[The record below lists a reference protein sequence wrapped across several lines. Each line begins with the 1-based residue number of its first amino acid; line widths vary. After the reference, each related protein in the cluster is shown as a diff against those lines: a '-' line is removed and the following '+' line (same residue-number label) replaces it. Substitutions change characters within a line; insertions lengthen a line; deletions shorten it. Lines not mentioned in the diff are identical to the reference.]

1 MFDRDSAGLDV
12 DWQQSPSEH
21 PGAKRLV
28 IDGHVGVGE
37 LQIVHDTTELLDGF
51 GPHSGFDGDEF
62 RGDAFD
68 PPNAP
73 DAPDAPDAPEALDR
87 NSGCMEVA

>member
-1 MFDRDSAGLDV
+1 MRVGAGYARVFDRDSAGLDV

-37 LQIVHDTTELLDGF
+37 LQIVHDSTEFNDDF
-51 GPHSGFDGDEF
+51 GSHSEF

-68 PPNAP
+68 PPSP
-73 DAPDAPDAPEALDR
+73 PDAPEALDR

>member
-1 MFDRDSAGLDV
+1 M
-12 DWQQSPSEH
+12 
-21 PGAKRLV
+21 

-37 LQIVHDTTELLDGF
+37 LQIVHDSAEFNDDF
-51 GPHSGFDGDEF
+51 GSHSEFRGDEF

-68 PPNAP
+68 PPSP
-73 DAPDAPDAPEALDR
+73 PEAPEELDR